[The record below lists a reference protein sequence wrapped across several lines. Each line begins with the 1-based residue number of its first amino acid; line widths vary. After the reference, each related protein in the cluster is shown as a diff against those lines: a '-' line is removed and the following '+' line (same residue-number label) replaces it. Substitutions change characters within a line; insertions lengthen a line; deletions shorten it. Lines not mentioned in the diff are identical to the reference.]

1 MTNSIRFT
9 FRMPKEL
16 SEKIKYVSSK
26 NGVSVNAQIL
36 QILWEWVKRN
46 ESEKQGR

>member
-1 MTNSIRFT
+1 MTNLVRFT

-16 SEKIKYVSSK
+16 SEKIKFVANK

-36 QILWEWVKRN
+36 FILREWVKEN
-46 ESEKQGR
+46 IKKEE